1 MTNCSDRWSIVAM
14 KELAGSLR
22 ILEDQNWK
30 SLARY
35 MGFTRQEI
43 KNKLQVNIGLLI
55 AITGVVKKK
64 LFLKICLNVFSIQV
78 ILSCQW

>member
-43 KNKLQVNIGLLI
+43 KNKLQVKILVLLI
-55 AITGVVKKK
+55 AITDVVFKD
-64 LFLKICLNVFSIQV
+64 LFEWSFFSIQV

>member
-43 KNKLQVNIGLLI
+43 KNKLQVKILVLLI
-55 AITGVVKKK
+55 AITDVVFKD
-64 LFLKICLNVFSIQV
+64 LFECF
-78 ILSCQW
+78 

>member
-43 KNKLQVNIGLLI
+43 KNKLQVNILVLLI
-55 AITGVVKKK
+55 AITDVVFKD
-64 LFLKICLNVFSIQV
+64 LFEWSFF
-78 ILSCQW
+78 

>member
-55 AITGVVKKK
+55 PITGVVFKKIV
-64 LFLKICLNVFSIQV
+64 LKICLNVFSIQV